1 MKVRE
6 RNRYNQVLHMTQ
18 DTTWESDKNTIKHHK
33 QDPRGQS
40 FPSRCPHGTNEQ
52 TQKQDIN
59 NTTDSREKYRLQTVI
74 KYILLE
80 GLTQFHGANYSC
92 NIYPCHN
99 F

>member
-1 MKVRE
+1 
-6 RNRYNQVLHMTQ
+6 MTQ
-18 DTTWESDKNTIKHHK
+18 DTTWESDKNTINITNKT
-33 QDPRGQS
+33 QEVSP
-40 FPSRCPHGTNEQ
+40 FPAGVHTASM
-52 TQKQDIN
+52 KDIN
-59 NTTDSREKYRLQTVI
+59 NTNDSREKYRLQTVI